1 MSFDRKKKNKKRA
14 LVVAGV
20 AAVAGIAALLYW
32 PAGCSHQQ
40 ATADGSSPP
49 THRSLAALAPQP
61 RFAYAG
67 TPHHR
72 ETASIADVAEMALPA
87 VVNISSTRTVKQ
99 EASPFFNDP
108 FFRHFFGGGLPH
120 QGIPSERRQRSL
132 GSGVIV
138 STDGVVLTN
147 NHVVDHADTIKVTLS
162 DRRELDAKVV
172 GTDPQSDL
180 AVLRLKGKPGD
191 LHALELG
198 NSARLRLGDVVLAIG
213 DPFGV
218 GETVTMGIVSAK
230 GRANIG
236 ITDYEDFIQTDAAI
250 NPGNSG
256 GALVDMQGRLVGIN
270 TAILSRTGGYQGI
283 GFAIPSNMARPIMES
298 LLKHGKVVRG
308 YLGVAI
314 QQLTPDLAHAL
325 GVKANA
331 GVLISDV
338 TRGTAADRAGVKRG
352 DVVLSINGEKV
363 ETPGHLRNLVA
374 ASGVGAKV
382 QLEILRHGSRLT
394 KTAVLGEMPS
404 KLARGGKIEEDRG
417 PLGGLT
423 LQGLDAAARH
433 KFNVPEQV
441 HGVVVAA
448 VAPGSRAAYAGLRP
462 GDVILEVNRK
472 AVRSVDEFAR
482 LYKADGERTL
492 LLVYRDGST
501 LYLLLQ
507 K

>member
-1 MSFDRKKKNKKRA
+1 MSFDRKTTKRA
-14 LVVAGV
+14 LAAAGV
-20 AAVAGIAALLYW
+20 AAVFGIAALLYW
-32 PAGCSHQQ
+32 PAGCSHSL
-40 ATADGSSPP
+40 ATADGGTP
-49 THRSLAALAPQP
+49 THGGLAALVPQP

-67 TPHHR
+67 TR
-72 ETASIADVAEMALPA
+72 GDRKTASIADVAEMALPA

-108 FFRHFFGGGLPH
+108 FFRRFFGGHFMHP
-120 QGIPSERRQRSL
+120 GIPRERRERSL

-138 STDGVVLTN
+138 SADGVVLTN
-147 NHVVDHADTIKVTLS
+147 NHVVEHADTIRVTLS

-172 GTDPQSDL
+172 GTDPRSDV
-180 AVLRLKGKPGD
+180 AVLRLKGKPRD
-191 LHALELG
+191 LHALTLG
-198 NSARLRLGDVVLAIG
+198 DSARLRLGDVVLAIG

-256 GALVDMQGRLVGIN
+256 GALVDMRGRLVGIN

-283 GFAIPSNMARPIMES
+283 GFAIPTNMARPIMES

-314 QQLTPDLAHAL
+314 QQLTPDLARAMHL
-325 GVKANA
+325 KANA

-338 TRGTAADRAGVKRG
+338 TGGTAAAKAGIKRG

-382 QLEILRHGSRLT
+382 RLEILRDGSRLT
-394 KTAVLGEMPS
+394 RTVVLGEMPAR
-404 KLARGGKIEEDRG
+404 LARGGKVEEDNG

-423 LQGLDAAARH
+423 LQGLDGASRH
-433 KFNVPEQV
+433 KYSIPNRIN
-441 HGVVVAA
+441 GVVVTA
-448 VAPGSRAAYAGLRP
+448 VEPGSRAAYAGLRP
-462 GDVILEVNRK
+462 GDVILEINRE
-472 AVRSVDEFAR
+472 AVRSVDQFTR
-482 LYKADGERTL
+482 HYKADGERTL
-492 LLVYRDGST
+492 LLVYRDGGT

-507 K
+507 R